1 MRKYFSFL
9 ILIVFVHISCDL
21 FAQRK
26 TEIMGRVLDSIDKK
40 GIPFASIRLLDTVGN
55 LQNGTMS
62 DTTGF
67 FKMAKV
73 PRNTYIL
80 EVSCLGYKTKKLHI
94 NANESQV
101 YYKINL
107 VVNTKML
114 EEAVVTGE
122 RITMRE
128 EIDKMV
134 YKIDDFTL
142 HNSTTALEALKII
155 PSVTVK
161 TSDETI
167 KVNGSSNVLV
177 LVDGAYSTRSLSSIT
192 PEDIESIEIISNPS
206 VEYDSDVANVVN
218 IVMKEERKKG
228 LRVVA
233 SVKAT
238 YPDQHD
244 NVRIAADFEFS
255 KFRLFTD
262 YQFTR
267 FVLQPIMFV
276 FDSTYYKTW
285 DEDNIYETSS
295 SREFLKSPPHLTHKV
310 KYGFNYRIS
319 KNDFLNFT
327 GSYSFNKSESSFN
340 SFSLYQIN
348 GDTIY
353 NQTENDFAKSETP
366 EQNYTLFYRHRFD
379 DKGHEISLNTNLY
392 MMKRNGWNTFNST
405 FAYPDESVEAVNM
418 SRILYNKQT
427 TFNAKLK
434 YDLPIT
440 EKLKTSIGFQS
451 FYRTINYSYDD
462 SLHKQYFDYNDTRIA
477 GFAQFSYSFNEKL
490 SVMAGLRCENLK
502 FNIYDTLDCNQLNW
516 LPNASALYKFNK
528 NNSIRLNYKTLLT
541 YPSYHFLTPFVYTD
555 TDSLMYSAGNPELL
569 PTKTQNIALQYAY
582 RKSMT
587 NIIVGPYF
595 AFQNGIIGETRQ
607 IDGSITNVKYGN
619 IANSKKIGGRVGAT
633 MLIGGFLVPMFDFD
647 FGYVSFDDNSF
658 DGWEYS
664 IDAGLEMELPWDIT
678 LEAYMSYSGM
688 RRVYNG
694 YSYETPLIDEISISK
709 DFSNNLMVQVSV
721 DNVFL
726 SFRDKEIRNGFD
738 YYEKTWSE
746 TRFPTV
752 SLFIRYVFTAG
763 SRKITHHEDLESLME
778 NEENVENRK

>member
-1 MRKYFSFL
+1 MFNKKNIVILL
-9 ILIVFVHISCDL
+9 ITIIPIVS

-26 TEIMGRVLDSIDKK
+26 SEIMGRVLDSIDKK
-40 GIPFASIRLLDTVGN
+40 GIPFASIRLLDTIGK

-73 PRNTYIL
+73 PRNTYVL

-101 YYKINL
+101 YYRVNL
-107 VVNTKML
+107 VADTKML

-134 YKIDDFTL
+134 YKIDDFIL
-142 HNSTTALEALKII
+142 RNSTTALEVLKII

-167 KVNGSSNVLV
+167 KVNGSSNVLT

-192 PEDIESIEIISNPS
+192 PEDIESIEVISNPS

-218 IVMKEERKKG
+218 IVLKEERKKG

-233 SVKAT
+233 SAKAT

-244 NVRIAADFEFS
+244 NVGIAADFEFS
-255 KFRLFTD
+255 KFRLFAD
-262 YQFTR
+262 YRFTR
-267 FVLQPIMFV
+267 FVLQPKMFV

-285 DEDNIYETSS
+285 DEGNIYETSS
-295 SREFLKSPPHLTHKV
+295 SGEFLKTPPHLTHKV
-310 KYGFNYRIS
+310 RYGFNYRIS

-353 NQTENDFAKSETP
+353 NQTESDFAKSETP
-366 EQNYTLFYRHRFD
+366 EQNYTLYYRHRFD
-379 DKGHEISLNTNLY
+379 DKGHEISLNTNIY
-392 MMKRNGWNTFNST
+392 MMKRNAWNTFNST

-440 EKLKTSIGFQS
+440 EKLKTSIGIQS
-451 FYRTINYSYDD
+451 FYRKINYSYDD

-502 FNIYDTLDCNQLNW
+502 FNIYDTLNRNQLNW
-516 LPNASALYKFNK
+516 LPSASALYKFNQ
-528 NNSIRLNYKTLLT
+528 NHSIRLNYKTLLT
-541 YPSYHFLTPFVYTD
+541 YSSYHFLTPFVYTG

-607 IDGSITNVKYGN
+607 INGSITNVKYDN
-619 IANSKKIGGRVGAT
+619 ITNSKKIGGRVGAT
-633 MLIGGFLVPMFDFD
+633 MLIGGFLVPMLNCD
-647 FGYVSFDDNSF
+647 FGYVYFDGKSFE
-658 DGWEYS
+658 GWEYS
-664 IDAGLEMELPWDIT
+664 IDAGLVMELPWDIT

-688 RRVYNG
+688 RRFYNG

-709 DFSNNLMVQVSV
+709 DFSNNLMIQVSF

-726 SFRDKEIRNGFD
+726 PSSDKEIRSGFD
-738 YYEKTWSE
+738 YYEKTWNE
-746 TRFPTV
+746 TRYPTV
-752 SLFIRYVFTAG
+752 SLFIRYLVTAG
-763 SRKITHHEDLESLME
+763 SRKITHTEDLESLME
-778 NEENVENRK
+778 NEENVKKRK